1 MTDITEIACSDGKL
15 YLAAVM
21 DCFDGSI
28 QGFHMDDNMRAQLCV
43 QALENAYRGA
53 KTESAILHSD
63 RGS

>member
-1 MTDITEIACSDGKL
+1 LTDITEIACSDGKL

-53 KTESAILHSD
+53 KTESAIPPL
-63 RGS
+63 RPG